1 MNNELCFSCFV
12 LYIIPAF
19 IYCDRVFISS
29 DLGMEEAG
37 VNGSLGLLDTQDMW
51 QGVAGDKQEAVQGV
65 HTYTLPPE
73 QEVALLKAEGT
84 KLRDENSRLAA
95 DKHKLEKARA
105 ARESL
110 LHRKIIFLKPWETLK
125 KC

>member
-1 MNNELCFSCFV
+1 MNNELCFLCFV

-51 QGVAGDKQEAVQGV
+51 QGVAGDKHEAVQGV

-73 QEVALLKAEGT
+73 QEVALLLDQPPIISFQQPVIPLQEG
-84 KLRDENSRLAA
+84 LAW
-95 DKHKLEKARA
+95 
-105 ARESL
+105 
-110 LHRKIIFLKPWETLK
+110 I
-125 KC
+125 

>member
-1 MNNELCFSCFV
+1 MNNELWFLCFV

-19 IYCDRVFISS
+19 IYCERVFISS

-73 QEVALLKAEGT
+73 QEVALLLDQPPIISFQQPVIPLQEG
-84 KLRDENSRLAA
+84 LAW
-95 DKHKLEKARA
+95 
-105 ARESL
+105 
-110 LHRKIIFLKPWETLK
+110 I
-125 KC
+125 